1 MADEPDGAD
10 LTRGSMALQR
20 MLMRSCFRIWH
31 LALIVAALATSVLM
45 FSGKDSLSR
54 MLASALEQ
62 RFPPTIFGPEQQVDG
77 IIAPGG
83 GFKRFEVAVELAKRF
98 PRARLLLIV
107 GGEIERA
114 RSYAIKHG
122 IPDTQLIIEAR
133 STNTY
138 ENARFSA
145 VLLAPRP
152 CQRWVLVTSA
162 SHMPR
167 AVGTFRKAGFDVLPL
182 PVFYPTDIP
191 QRDTLYAAMH
201 EWVGLVSYWFLGRT
215 DAIFPGPS
223 QAAHNARAYA
233 GSEKTDCR
241 RHKGAALICSAAEC
255 TIATAAHVG
264 R

>member
-1 MADEPDGAD
+1 
-10 LTRGSMALQR
+10 
-20 MLMRSCFRIWH
+20 
-31 LALIVAALATSVLM
+31 
-45 FSGKDSLSR
+45 
-54 MLASALEQ
+54 
-62 RFPPTIFGPEQQVDG
+62 
-77 IIAPGG
+77 
-83 GFKRFEVAVELAKRF
+83 
-98 PRARLLLIV
+98 
-107 GGEIERA
+107 
-114 RSYAIKHG
+114 
-122 IPDTQLIIEAR
+122 
-133 STNTY
+133 
-138 ENARFSA
+138 
-145 VLLAPRP
+145 
-152 CQRWVLVTSA
+152 
-162 SHMPR
+162 MPR